1 MWYVKTTS
9 VSGTVEHADSMK
21 ASASTQN
28 MTISLSSGNS
38 FVIGRKV
45 YKGWVAVFWIYL
57 WT

>member
-1 MWYVKTTS
+1 MCYVKTTS

-28 MTISLSSGNS
+28 MTILLSSGNS

-45 YKGWVAVFWIYL
+45 YKG
-57 WT
+57 